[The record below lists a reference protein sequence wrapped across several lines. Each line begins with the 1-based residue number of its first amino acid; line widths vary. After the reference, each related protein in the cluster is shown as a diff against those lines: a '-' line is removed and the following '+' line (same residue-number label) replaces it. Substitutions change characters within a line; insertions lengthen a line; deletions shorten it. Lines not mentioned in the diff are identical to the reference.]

1 MVSSS
6 RFFVRALTAVLLAAQ
21 QLSNLHTVSAQTCFA
36 ASGNSALKS
45 AVNDY
50 IKNGGATST
59 AGKTYGAIIGN
70 WCVSKVTSFAQVFMG
85 QTTFNQPLTNW
96 NTSSATS
103 FAQMFM
109 NATSFNQPLGQ
120 FDTRRVTN
128 MDRMFHMA
136 RSFTGQGLNTWQTSR
151 VSSFYWTFR
160 NSSMTANISSWN
172 MAAAT
177 DLRETFRFSPFNNN
191 LCLWGS
197 TMVSSKLPASRMTS
211 MFASTNCPV
220 QTSPSFADSPTGPLC
235 YACPAWRWGTSC
247 FGADGNELGDAI
259 NVRALHTT
267 RSNGRCCTCLSK
279 CPSPFS

>member
-6 RFFVRALTAVLLAAQ
+6 RFVVRAIALVLLAAQ
-21 QLSNLHTVSAQTCFA
+21 QLSNLPSVSAQTCFA
-36 ASGNSALKS
+36 ASGNAALKS

-50 IKNGGATST
+50 IRNGGATSS
-59 AGKTYGAIIGN
+59 AGRTYGAVIGN
-70 WCVSKVTSFAQVFMG
+70 WCVSRVTSFAQVFMG
-85 QTTFNQPLTNW
+85 QTSFNQPLTNW

-103 FAQMFM
+103 LAQMFM
-109 NATSFNQPLGQ
+109 NATSFNQPLGH

-128 MDRMFHMA
+128 LDRTFYMA

-160 NSSMTANISSWN
+160 NSSMNANISSWN

-191 LCLWGS
+191 LCLWGN
-197 TMVSSKLPASRMTS
+197 TMVSSKLPTSRTTN

-220 QTSPSFADSPTGPLC
+220 KTSPSFADSPTGPLC
-235 YACPAWRWGTSC
+235 HACPAWRWGTAC
-247 FGADGNELGDAI
+247 FGADGNELANAI
-259 NVRALHTT
+259 NVRVRQGT
-267 RSNGRCCTCLSK
+267 LS
-279 CPSPFS
+279 